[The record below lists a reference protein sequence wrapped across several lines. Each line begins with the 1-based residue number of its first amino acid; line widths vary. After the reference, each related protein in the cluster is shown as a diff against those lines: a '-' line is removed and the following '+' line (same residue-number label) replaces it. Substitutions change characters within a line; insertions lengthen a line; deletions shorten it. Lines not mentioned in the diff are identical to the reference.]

1 MGGSS
6 PMVCEIIAA
15 QSSPEDVRAVC
26 FGGCTH
32 TQTHTHTD
40 RRADTP
46 VAQVIEL
53 IVSFLVDD
61 GRSLAAAQRVCK
73 IWRKAAQLE
82 NLWLRA
88 CAAAW
93 PSTSDLAAQQLLPG
107 GCRKFYAQR
116 RLAEKQK
123 LNPSEQSLAADELS
137 LLLEVHRAGA
147 TVCSRQLRLSCDTA
161 DASVDLLLE
170 DDEVRGQVDGSW
182 EDWSEHQQR
191 DGSWS
196 ISISVLRHADH
207 KVALLATTPSL
218 PRYRERVQ
226 PRARWGFDGMSGPC
240 RSLIFGHSRAA
251 PMPSNDAAQEAR
263 VTSSSVWDGRSLL
276 QHRGPLPSSEY
287 VIAPRLELC
296 IRPSQGWLDPC
307 TGIGCAELFSI
318 SLKFEA
324 FGKCTVGSAAA
335 APLLDAMDDD
345 EDGVPRPPSA
355 TLSNDDA
362 SQDGDGEAGMLAD
375 LDESDAGVEL
385 NAAQLGCALRD
396 LCSWV

>member
-1 MGGSS
+1 M
-6 PMVCEIIAA
+6 
-15 QSSPEDVRAVC
+15 
-26 FGGCTH
+26 
-32 TQTHTHTD
+32 
-40 RRADTP
+40 
-46 VAQVIEL
+46 
-53 IVSFLVDD
+53 
-61 GRSLAAAQRVCK
+61 
-73 IWRKAAQLE
+73 
-82 NLWLRA
+82 RA

-93 PSTSDLAAQQLLPG
+93 PSTSELAAQQLLPG

-123 LNPSEQSLAADELS
+123 LMNPAKGILAADELS
-137 LLLEVHRAGA
+137 LLLEVHRAGV
-147 TVCSRQLRLSCDTA
+147 TVCSRQLRLSCDTE

-170 DDEVRGQVDGSW
+170 DDEVCGQVDGSW
-182 EDWSEHQQR
+182 EDWSENQQR

-196 ISISVLRHADH
+196 ISLSVLRHADH
-207 KVALLATTPSL
+207 KVALLAATPSL
-218 PRYRERVQ
+218 PRFRERVQ
-226 PRARWGFDGMSGPC
+226 PKARWGFDGMSGPC

-251 PMPSNDAAQEAR
+251 PMPSNNTAQEAR
-263 VTSSSVWDGRSLL
+263 VISSSVWDSRSLL
-276 QHRGPLPSSEY
+276 HHRGPLPILEY

-324 FGKCTVGSAAA
+324 FGKCTVDSDAV
-335 APLLDAMDDD
+335 APLLDAIDDD
-345 EDGVPRPPSA
+345 EEGVPRPPSA

-362 SQDGDGEAGMLAD
+362 LQDGDGEPEVMSD

-396 LCSWV
+396 LCCWV